1 VGLFLSLAVLKRQ
14 FHFFELLLCF
24 FRGFEAKSFRGLVSL
39 WEMQSIHG
47 LTPEFGGD
55 AETGASACVLA
66 IG

>member
-1 VGLFLSLAVLKRQ
+1 VGLFLFSHLDSKRQ
-14 FHFFELLLCF
+14 LHFFELLFCF

-55 AETGASACVLA
+55 A
-66 IG
+66 